1 LKNLQG
7 AALNAAVDEALQSV
21 NLAEQ
26 ATRQKLSGEYSGGM
40 KRRLSVAI
48 SLIGNPLVV
57 YLDEPSTGLDPASR
71 HQLWE
76 AILKAKKNRTI
87 ILTTHSMEEAEV
99 LCDKIGIFV
108 AGELRCY
115 GAPQQLTHRYGSNYS
130 LTATVNPGMV
140 PKAKEFLS
148 SLAPGAYASA
158 AILPSH
164 PSAALDLRAHCAV
177 LGAVASALV
186 GDTLRCS
193 IPISSITP
201 EQIFSKMEAAR
212 QTVGVRDWGVA
223 NASLEDV
230 FIQVTP
236 SALCRTGFGEI
247 DSCADCHP
255 APD

>member
-1 LKNLQG
+1 M
-7 AALNAAVDEALQSV
+7 DEALKGV

-26 ATRQKLSGEYSGGM
+26 STRQKLSGEYSGGM

-76 AILKAKKNRTI
+76 AILKAKKDRTI

-130 LTATVNPGMV
+130 LTATVNHGMV
-140 PKAKEFLS
+140 AKAQEFLS
-148 SLAPGAYASA
+148 NIAPGARVLSR
-158 AILPSH
+158 
-164 PSAALDLRAHCAV
+164 RAHFLCSPFCSRRRGQRA
-177 LGAVASALV
+177 GRRHTALQHPHQQHNS
-186 GDTLRCS
+186 R
-193 IPISSITP
+193 
-201 EQIFSKMEAAR
+201 
-212 QTVGVRDWGVA
+212 A
-223 NASLEDV
+223 NLLEDGGG
-230 FIQVTP
+230 P
-236 SALCRTGFGEI
+236 SERGRTRLGCSQRVSRRCVHSGDAFAVRVLCLYAL
-247 DSCADCHP
+247 
-255 APD
+255 

>member
-1 LKNLQG
+1 MSVCPQDNLLWESLTGEEHLYFPFPSLAQPFFNPTCRAASDHRPSASRPPCRYFYGRLKNLQG
-7 AALNAAVDEALQSV
+7 AALDAAVDEALKGV

-26 ATRQKLSGEYSGGM
+26 STRQKLSGEYSGGM

-76 AILKAKKNRTI
+76 AILKAKKDRTI

-130 LTATVNPGMV
+130 LTATVNHGMV
-140 PKAKEFLS
+140 PKAQEFLS
-148 SLAPGAYASA
+148 NIAPGAQFF
-158 AILPSH
+158 P
-164 PSAALDLRAHCAV
+164 AAL
-177 LGAVASALV
+177 
-186 GDTLRCS
+186 
-193 IPISSITP
+193 I
-201 EQIFSKMEAAR
+201 
-212 QTVGVRDWGVA
+212 
-223 NASLEDV
+223 
-230 FIQVTP
+230 
-236 SALCRTGFGEI
+236 
-247 DSCADCHP
+247 
-255 APD
+255 